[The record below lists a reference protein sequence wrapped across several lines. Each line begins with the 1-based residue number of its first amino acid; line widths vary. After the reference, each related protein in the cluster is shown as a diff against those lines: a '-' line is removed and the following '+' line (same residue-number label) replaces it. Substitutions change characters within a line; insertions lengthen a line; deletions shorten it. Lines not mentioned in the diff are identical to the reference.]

1 MTDTKQDWSS
11 SLLKVRR
18 DLITKGPSP
27 LARRALDDLA
37 RLMAQPPSGPELT
50 PFHVLYADG
59 GWEGIGN
66 MFHQIVIRALGEIR
80 HIVPVWASHEQE
92 IRLLLAQRQFD
103 CVFLY
108 LNNIIVPQSWKIE
121 ERIERVLALIA
132 GLRGRGSATII
143 TLSSWDQ
150 FTMEKALHA
159 GADRFFSMPFSVAEV
174 LNLLKERFVSPG
186 GV

>member
-1 MTDTKQDWSS
+1 MTDTKQDLSS
-11 SLLKVRR
+11 SLVKVRR

-37 RLMAQPPSGPELT
+37 RLKAQPPSGPERT
-50 PFHVLYADG
+50 PFHVLYAD
-59 GWEGIGN
+59 EGLNNI
-66 MFHQIVIRALGEIR
+66 FHQIVMRALGEIR

-92 IRLLLAQRQFD
+92 IRFLLAQRQFD
-103 CVFLY
+103 CVFLV
-108 LNNIIVPQSWKIE
+108 LNNIIVPQPWKID
-121 ERIERVLALIA
+121 ERIKRVLALIA
-132 GLRGRGSATII
+132 WLRGRGSATII

-150 FTMEKALHA
+150 FTMEEALHA

-186 GV
+186 EV